1 MKKKAVRKPQE
12 HSREDLL
19 AKVEHLQSRLA
30 ESEETLRAIRSG
42 EVDAL
47 AIETPT
53 GEQIF
58 TLAGAEHPYRV
69 MIEMMNEGAAI
80 LVRNGTIFYCNKRL
94 ADMVK
99 TPLEKMIGASIYQFI
114 EPRNKKI
121 FRALIKQVYEGGG
134 REEVAFQA
142 ADGTPVQVLLSAS
155 SLENIDSPESIC
167 LVAAD
172 ISESKRSE
180 ESLKKSEKELRI
192 KTESL
197 EEVNAALNVLL
208 KRVEEGQINLEE
220 KILSNIREL
229 VLPYL
234 DKLKKTTLSD
244 HQASC
249 LKIAETNLDNI
260 ASSFLYHMKMRYLN
274 LTHREIQM
282 AALVK
287 EGKAVK
293 EIAKLLHITTKT
305 VEYHRNSLRKKLGLK
320 NKKANLRAHLLTFL

>member
-1 MKKKAVRKPQE
+1 MKKAARKPQE
-12 HSREDLL
+12 PSREDLL
-19 AKVEHLQSRLA
+19 AEVEHLKSRLA
-30 ESEETLRAIRSG
+30 ESEDTLRAIRSG
-42 EVDAL
+42 DVDAL

-80 LVRNGTIFYCNKRL
+80 LARNGTIFYCNKRL
-94 ADMVK
+94 AEMVK
-99 TPLEKMIGASIYQFI
+99 SPLEKMIGASIHQFI
-114 EPRNKKI
+114 ESKNKKI
-121 FRALIKQVYEGGG
+121 IWSLVKRVFAGGG
-134 REEVAFQA
+134 RGEITFQA
-142 ADGTPVQVLLSAS
+142 ADGTLVPVLLSAS
-155 SLENIDSPESIC
+155 GIEGINSPESIC

-172 ISESKRSE
+172 ISERKQSE
-180 ESLKKSEKELRI
+180 EFLKKSEKELRI
-192 KTESL
+192 KTENL

-208 KRVEEGQINLEE
+208 KRVEEGHIDMEE

-234 DKLKKTTLSD
+234 DKLKKTALSD
-244 HQASC
+244 HQSSC
-249 LKIAETNLDNI
+249 LGIAETNLDNI

-287 EGKAVK
+287 EGKSVK
-293 EIAKLLHITTKT
+293 EIAKLLNITTKT
-305 VEYHRNSLRKKLGLK
+305 VEYHRNSLRKKLGLR
-320 NKKANLRAHLLTFL
+320 NKKANLRAHLLTFA

>member
-1 MKKKAVRKPQE
+1 MKKAARKPQE
-12 HSREDLL
+12 RSREDLL
-19 AKVEHLQSRLA
+19 VEVEHLESRLV

-47 AIETPT
+47 AIETPQ

-80 LVRNGTIFYCNKRL
+80 LAGNGTIFYCNKRL
-94 ADMVK
+94 AEMVR
-99 TPLEKMIGASIYQFI
+99 TPLEKMIGASIHQFI
-114 EPRNKKI
+114 DPKDKKI
-121 FRALIKQVYEGGG
+121 FRALVKRVFAGGG
-134 REEVAFQA
+134 RKEIAFQA
-142 ADGTPVQVLLSAS
+142 ADGTTVPVLLSAS
-155 SLENIDSPESIC
+155 SIDGRNSLESIC

-172 ISESKRSE
+172 ISESKESE

-208 KRVEEGQINLEE
+208 KRVEERQIDLEE
-220 KILSNIREL
+220 KILSNVREL

-234 DKLKKTTLSD
+234 DKLKKTALSD

-287 EGKAVK
+287 EGKSVK
-293 EIAKLLHITTKT
+293 EIAKLLNITTKT

-320 NKKANLRAHLLTFL
+320 NKKSNLRAHLLTFL

>member
-1 MKKKAVRKPQE
+1 MKKALRKLQE
-12 HSREDLL
+12 PSRADLL
-19 AKVEHLQSRLA
+19 AEVEHLKARLT

-53 GEQIF
+53 GQQIF

-80 LVRNGTIFYCNKRL
+80 LARNGTIFYCNKRL

-99 TPLEKMIGASIYQFI
+99 TPLEKMIGASIYPFI
-114 EPRNKKI
+114 EPNNKKI
-121 FRALIKQVYEGGG
+121 FLSLVKRVFKGGG

-142 ADGTPVQVLLSAS
+142 ADRTSVPVLLSAS
-155 SLENIDSPESIC
+155 SLEGTNSPESIC

-172 ISESKRSE
+172 ISESKQSE

-208 KRVEEGQINLEE
+208 KRVEEGQISLEE

-234 DKLKKTTLSD
+234 DKLEKTTLSD
-244 HQASC
+244 YQVSC

-260 ASSFLYHMKMRYLN
+260 ASSFLYHLKMRYLN
-274 LTHREIQM
+274 LTHREIQI
-282 AALVK
+282 ATLVK
-287 EGKAVK
+287 EGKSVK
-293 EIAKLLHITTKT
+293 ETAKLLNITTKT
-305 VEYHRNSLRKKLGLK
+305 VEFHRNSLRMKLGLK
-320 NKKANLRAHLLTFL
+320 NKKSNLRAHLLTFR